1 MKLQDLHPFDSFIV
15 GIKNIYYIDYKG
27 NFHIN
32 AKFIIVANKTLSTGS
47 IYVLIESFNG
57 KKSIVRHVRL
67 KDAYYDDGTINLIV
81 QDIVSH
87 EPFTI
92 DQRIE
97 CTKDHYKW
105 ILIDLDFFN
114 DEMNANIIK
123 SFCEKCS
130 NAQMKPPAE
139 DKSNQNQSD
148 DLLEFE
154 F

>member
-57 KKSIVRHVRL
+57 KKSIVYQVRL

-105 ILIDLDFFN
+105 ILIDIDSLV
-114 DEMNANIIK
+114 DELNTEVIK
-123 SFCEKCS
+123 SYCDTCTDAEKES
-130 NAQMKPPAE
+130 HA
-139 DKSNQNQSD
+139 DKNLNKLNN
-148 DLLEFE
+148 DLFE
-154 F
+154 FDF